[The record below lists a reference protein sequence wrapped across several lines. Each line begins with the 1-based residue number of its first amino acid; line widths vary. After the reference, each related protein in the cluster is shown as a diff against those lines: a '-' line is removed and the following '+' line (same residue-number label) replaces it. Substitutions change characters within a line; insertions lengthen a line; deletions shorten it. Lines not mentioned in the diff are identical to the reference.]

1 MAALGAASVPR
12 ALAPPA
18 PALSVNG
25 HVHISHPR
33 NPRGIPLLSFPSF
46 QSPDGGSQGVPVGVV
61 LDACTILA
69 GNRPGQ
75 LRRLESPDA
84 VFADT
89 TADPDA
95 FIHKGSYLFIVFDEN
110 GAQDDDYAICRS
122 FREWEVP
129 AVIPQ
134 RWKGPTA
141 HKRRNNAPTGSS
153 VSQAVRQ
160 DDKRCIVT
168 SADEGLESAYLVPRA
183 EKDWFNDNYLLIEH
197 HGGQPGDL
205 NSIYNE
211 VALRA
216 DLNARGIDS
225 GVFLFTPY
233 AGKVVTIFTSTST
246 IASELAYEYQL
257 RLANITERILW
268 LYLFIRFAF
277 NTFFVSAAGRTALE
291 NHLKKLDEDDEE
303 QLDEDQE
310 EPDEDMP
317 PPDKKRKLSG
327 GGRGYNRLAPRP
339 LQPYSREFREALLV
353 LDKAADAALP
363 DELTLADVQAG
374 RYRGYSKI
382 RELALQWHLQN
393 PQISAVGG
401 EADVDVTEEVDD
413 LVDAWARGDG
423 VREAEI
429 VRKETHERPAICL
442 SPLAIDTL
450 TDSPNVLCVALTICV
465 ALSIRVS
472 DIWKLPTDG
481 ASHVYTTPDPA
492 MLQVLR

>member
-12 ALAPPA
+12 ALATPA

-46 QSPDGGSQGVPVGVV
+46 QSPDGGNQGVPVGVV
-61 LDACTILA
+61 LDACAILA

-246 IASELAYEYQL
+246 ITSELAYEYQL

-327 GGRGYNRLAPRP
+327 GGRGRGKSHKASGSRGRSRGKDGGSGGDRGVSGRHRAAQKQPAGYNRRP

-363 DELTLADVQAG
+363 DDLTLADVQAG

-382 RELALQWHLQN
+382 KELALQWHLQN

-401 EADVDVTEEVDD
+401 EADGDVTEEVDD
-413 LVDAWARGDG
+413 C
-423 VREAEI
+423 
-429 VRKETHERPAICL
+429 P
-442 SPLAIDTL
+442 
-450 TDSPNVLCVALTICV
+450 
-465 ALSIRVS
+465 
-472 DIWKLPTDG
+472 
-481 ASHVYTTPDPA
+481 
-492 MLQVLR
+492 